1 MSAPPAPQP
10 QRWEFA
16 NLGFNTMSKLWF
28 FEIHNFMGLI
38 ETFQAKAVLLKGGA
52 GIQYQWPE
60 KGGKQMWHVRE
71 RIFSQDVN
79 KVEYDQNG
87 TLVVEFKPRPK
98 VDEEIPED
106 FESITYAYS
115 LQTSRGFVEFRDK
128 NDVVIKKISEKWI
141 AVENLPRMTTGEY
154 PNIRLMAK
162 RADIVNVVV
171 TNTCIVIVGNA

>member
-1 MSAPPAPQP
+1 
-10 QRWEFA
+10 
-16 NLGFNTMSKLWF
+16 MSKLWF